1 MSKTKSW
8 YQEMKEDAE
17 VMSKEDFVEKH
28 GSHQVDLWEE
38 VHEELVDLE
47 DMQSRLDQAVSRMNR
62 AFSKKLTN

>member
-17 VMSKEDFVEKH
+17 VMSKEDFVKKH

-38 VHEELVDLE
+38 VHKELVDYE